1 MIARVLLA
9 LDSAGFQKSLARH
22 LSQPEVIIETPPNR
36 AAVWSRLSRETC
48 DLAVISTSLVPRPHQ
63 ASIRALRE
71 LPEAPGIV
79 LLSDNND
86 PEERASLLAAG
97 CEEVLHAG
105 LSPASL
111 QRVIGALLQR
121 RRERARSGYDA
132 QGRLAEFRLSDFASR
147 SPVMTDFIDM
157 VRRVVSSQSSLLL
170 LGETGVGK
178 EHLARA
184 IHAESPRASG
194 PFIAVNCGALPES
207 LLESELFG
215 HEEGAFTG
223 ASRSRRGWFELAHRG
238 TIFLD
243 EIGEMPLHVQVR
255 LLRVLQDQ
263 EVQRIGAEASIKV
276 NVRVMAATN
285 RDLLAEVEARRFRRD
300 LYYRLSVVTLSVPPL
315 SQRPEDIR
323 DMALRYVEA
332 LRPRVGRCVD
342 SISEDALEALAE
354 YTWPGNVRELINV
367 IERAMLLCSED
378 EIALADLPDTIR
390 QGRAGAFPLPFVL
403 AEGIGDEGVVPSSAE
418 PLAKAKRKAM
428 DSFERA
434 YLERLLRANDG
445 RIARTA
451 EKAGITSRALYQ
463 KMRRHGLQKEDF
475 KPPSKASSSSP
486 KVAP

>member
-9 LDSAGFQKSLARH
+9 LDSAGFQKSLVRL
-22 LSQPEVIIETPPNR
+22 LSQPDVIIETPTSR
-36 AAVWSRLSRETC
+36 ATLWSRLSRETC
-48 DLAVISTSLVPRPHQ
+48 DLAVISSSLVPRPHQ
-63 ASIRALRE
+63 ESIRTLRD
-71 LPEAPGIV
+71 LPDAPGIV
-79 LLSDNND
+79 LLTESND
-86 PEERASLLAAG
+86 PEERAALLAAG
-97 CEEVLHAG
+97 CEEVLHTG
-105 LSPASL
+105 LSPSSL
-111 QRVIGALLQR
+111 QRVLGALIIR
-121 RRERARSGYDA
+121 RRDRARSGYGS
-132 QGRLAEFRLSDFASR
+132 QGRLAEFRLSDFVSR
-147 SPVMTDFIDM
+147 SPVMKEFIDM

-184 IHAESPRASG
+184 IHAESPRSSG

-243 EIGEMPLHVQVR
+243 EIGEMPPHVQVR

-285 RDLLAEVEARRFRRD
+285 RDLLAEVEVGRFRRD

-323 DMALRYVEA
+323 DMALKYIEA
-332 LRPRVGRCVD
+332 LRPRVGRSVD
-342 SISEDALEALAE
+342 NISEDALEALEA
-354 YTWPGNVRELINV
+354 YDWPGNVRELINV

-378 EIALADLPDTIR
+378 EITLADLPDTIR
-390 QGRAGAFPLPFVL
+390 RASPDEFSMPMVLDATLTEERVDPLL
-403 AEGIGDEGVVPSSAE
+403 GE
-418 PLAKAKRKAM
+418 PLAEAKRKAM
-428 DSFERA
+428 SAFERA
-434 YLERLLRANDG
+434 YLSRLLRLNDG
-445 RIARTA
+445 RIGRTA
-451 EKAGITSRALYQ
+451 TKAGITARALYE
-463 KMRRHGLQKEDF
+463 KMRHHGLRKEDF
-475 KPPSKASSSSP
+475 KPGKNST
-486 KVAP
+486 